1 MYKRNVIKVNKERKR
16 NHLQTPLPMKYF
28 TQEEARPSD
37 LSLNIVRQFAYAY
50 NALKTRGQTGM
61 YCLN

>member
-1 MYKRNVIKVNKERKR
+1 
-16 NHLQTPLPMKYF
+16 MKYF

-50 NALKTRGQTGM
+50 NALKMRGQTGM